1 MICDSSLINLSSSII
16 VSCCTEQLKGE
27 GTGGMPEFIASL
39 PEDDVMWG
47 AFKVVGCD
55 DRGNLVSRRPKYI
68 FVKWMPASGVPG
80 MKKAK
85 TAGHK
90 GDLKKIINSHVDIE
104 VTN

>member
-1 MICDSSLINLSSSII
+1 
-16 VSCCTEQLKGE
+16 
-27 GTGGMPEFIASL
+27 MPEFIASL

-47 AFKVVGCD
+47 AFKVMGCD

-80 MKKAK
+80 MRKAK
-85 TAGHK
+85 AAGHK

-104 VTN
+104 VGRSCLSDHAACCDLDYFGLDCR